1 MFGIMDGVGTF
12 FNLTALIPESD
23 RSILNPL
30 SHLGPE
36 RPLAFCFGGLAWVSF
51 GYGLALRALRILH
64 LRGVEVVAGYLFP
77 SPLIRCL
84 VFLVRVMDGLTQGDC
99 ANGTLRRRS
108 LGVEEALM
116 TSGEGQ
122 KYRVAYL
129 AGVLFCV
136 GFLFLVL
143 HCTRKALLDSGVG
156 NTGLAS
162 LL

>member
-1 MFGIMDGVGTF
+1 VFGIMDGVGTF

-30 SHLGPE
+30 SSHLGPE

-84 VFLVRVMDGLTQGDC
+84 SFSCPGYGWIDP
-99 ANGTLRRRS
+99 RR
-108 LGVEEALM
+108 LC
-116 TSGEGQ
+116 
-122 KYRVAYL
+122 KWD
-129 AGVLFCV
+129 F
-136 GFLFLVL
+136 
-143 HCTRKALLDSGVG
+143 
-156 NTGLAS
+156 AS
-162 LL
+162 SKFGGGGSVDDKW